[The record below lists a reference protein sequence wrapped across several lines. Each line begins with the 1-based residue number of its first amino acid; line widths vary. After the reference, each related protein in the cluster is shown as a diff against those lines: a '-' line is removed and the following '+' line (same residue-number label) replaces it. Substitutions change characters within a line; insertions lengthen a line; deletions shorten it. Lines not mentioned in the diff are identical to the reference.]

1 MAPPLSGSMSMPMLQ
16 FLGLDLCGAMLYAGV
31 WFGSG
36 FIFSGF
42 LASITRGYS
51 AFGDVVSWAIGAAVV
66 VWLGNRIRLWV
77 GARKQRP
84 SG

>member
-1 MAPPLSGSMSMPMLQ
+1 MPGINTMAPPLSGSMSMPMSQ

-42 LASITRGYS
+42 L
-51 AFGDVVSWAIGAAVV
+51 DVDYPRVFRVSVT
-66 VWLGNRIRLWV
+66 
-77 GARKQRP
+77 
-84 SG
+84 